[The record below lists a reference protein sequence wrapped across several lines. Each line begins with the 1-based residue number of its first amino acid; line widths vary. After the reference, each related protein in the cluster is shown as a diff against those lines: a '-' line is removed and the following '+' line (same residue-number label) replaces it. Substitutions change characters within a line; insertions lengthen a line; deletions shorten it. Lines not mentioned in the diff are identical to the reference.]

1 MTLAAGSRLGPYEIV
16 GPLGAGGMGEV
27 YRAKDTR
34 LGREVA
40 VKVLPQ
46 HLSESPEVR
55 ARFEREARTVS
66 SLNHPHICTLHDV
79 GQEGDTA
86 YLVMELVEGETLGAR
101 LERSALPMPEVLRIG
116 IQIADALDR
125 AHRAGVVHRDLKPA
139 NIMLT
144 RSGAK
149 LMDFG
154 LARATGLTGGA
165 GVSGA
170 GATMATMT
178 HSPTVAQ
185 PLTAQGSILGTFQY
199 MSPEQMEGGE
209 ADARSDLWA
218 LGCVLY
224 EMATGRKAFAGKG
237 QASLIGAIM
246 NSEPPP
252 MAEIVPLTP
261 PALERLVKAC
271 LAKDPEERIQT
282 AHDVRLQLE
291 WIRDAGSQAGVPAPV
306 AARRRGRELIA
317 WTAAAVG
324 LAAAA
329 VLLYLRLSAPSL
341 DEPFQLSIQPPAGS
355 RLVDYASVISLS
367 PDGRNLVFS
376 TDGKEGTRVWLR
388 PLGSDVARPLAG
400 SDSVG
405 LGRGAFLGGANFW
418 SPDGRYFGYATLSGK
433 LRKVAVQGGE
443 PITICNVKWARGA
456 DWGSQDRIVFSPAP
470 ESPLYA
476 VSAAG
481 GEPTQV
487 TTLDAARKQTSH
499 RFPSFLPDGEHFVF
513 VALPGGPDGFDIF
526 LGSLKSKEVK
536 KVMTASSAAVYAKPG
551 YLLFAR
557 EGKILAQPF
566 DPGRLELAGEA
577 VVIGDAPPPTDLD
590 AEPVVSAS
598 DNGRLVFLRRGPRT
612 TRLQWLDRKGIAQGT
627 VPMPPGAWNMF
638 ALSPD
643 RRMAAVMNGTELWLV
658 DLARSIP
665 TRFANTFSK
674 EANVVWLGDS
684 RRFLFSSNQSGRAEI
699 YIGSTA
705 GTGEPELIPTTDAQF
720 KNLWDVSP
728 DGKTLVFGVLGGDNN
743 SWDLWILPLE
753 KGGKPKPYVAGPG
766 PEIQAQIS
774 PDGKWLA
781 YSSPESGQPEVYV
794 QSFPVP
800 GRKVRISVD
809 GGDGPGWTR
818 GGKDLLY
825 AKGDTV
831 MSVPMTLGAELEPG
845 TPQPLL
851 TVPEGTTGGDCTD
864 DGERF
869 LVSAGPDTQRDIR
882 VILNWTAVLKH

>member
-1 MTLAAGSRLGPYEIV
+1 MSLSPGTRLGPYEIV

-34 LGREVA
+34 LGREIA

-79 GQEGDTA
+79 GQEGTTT
-86 YLVMELVEGETLGAR
+86 YLVMELVEGETLATR
-101 LERSALPMPEVLRIG
+101 LERGALAMPEVLRVG

-125 AHRAGVVHRDLKPA
+125 AHRAGVVHRDLKPG

-144 RSGAK
+144 RAGAK

-154 LARATGLTGGA
+154 LARATGVGGGPGTGGA
-165 GVSGA
+165 TA
-170 GATMATMT
+170 MT
-178 HSPTVAQ
+178 HSPTIAQ

-246 NSEPPP
+246 NSEPAP
-252 MAEIVPLTP
+252 MAELAPLTP

-317 WTAAAVG
+317 WMAAAVG
-324 LAAAA
+324 LAGAGALLFLQLKAPTPEGAFQA
-329 VLLYLRLSAPSL
+329 VIP
-341 DEPFQLSIQPPAGS
+341 PPAGNHLS
-355 RLVDYASVISLS
+355 PYASTISLS
-367 PDGRNLVFS
+367 PDGRSLVFVAGS
-376 TDGKEGTRVWLR
+376 KTRASLWWR
-388 PLGSDVARPLAG
+388 PLGSEVAKPLQEGDG
-400 SDSVG
+400 SLRSM
-405 LGRGAFLGGANFW
+405 FW
-418 SPDGRYFGYATLSGK
+418 SPDSHYFGYAVGGK
-433 LRKVAVQGGE
+433 LRKIAVGGGE
-443 PITICNVKWARGA
+443 PTTICNVKWARGA
-456 DWGSQDRIVFSPAP
+456 DWGSQDQIVFANAP
-470 ESPLYA
+470 EGPLNA

-487 TTLDAARKQTSH
+487 TTLDAARHETSH
-499 RFPSFLPDGEHFVF
+499 RFPSFLPDGEHFLF
-513 VALPGGPDGFDIF
+513 VALPGGQGGFDIF
-526 LGSLKSKEVK
+526 LGSLKSKEVRK
-536 KVMTASSAAVYAKPG
+536 ILTADSAAVYAEPG

-566 DPGRLELAGEA
+566 DHGRLELSGEA
-577 VVIGDAPPPTDLD
+577 AVLADAPPTSELD
-590 AEPVVSAS
+590 AEPVASAS
-598 DNGRLVFLRRGPRT
+598 DDRRIVFLRSGVAS

-627 VPMPPGAWNMF
+627 VPLPPGPWEMSK
-638 ALSPD
+638 LSPD
-643 RRMAAVMNGTELWLV
+643 RRTAAVLNGSELWLV
-658 DLARSIP
+658 DLVRFIP

-674 EANVVWLGDS
+674 EAGLAWFGDS
-684 RRFLFSSNQSGRAEI
+684 RRIAFSSNQSGRAEI
-699 YIGSTA
+699 YIGSTSGA
-705 GTGEPELIPTTDAQF
+705 GEPQIVPTTDAQF
-720 KNLWDVSP
+720 KTVWDIST
-728 DGKTLVFGVLGGDNN
+728 DGKTMVFGQLGDTN
-743 SWDLWILPLE
+743 SWDLWILPLQE
-753 KGGKPKPYVAGPG
+753 GAKPKPYLAGRG
-766 PEIQAQIS
+766 QEQNARLS
-774 PDGKWLA
+774 PDGKWLV
-781 YSSPESGQPEVYV
+781 YDSDESGQLEVYAD
-794 QSFPVP
+794 SFPVP
-800 GRKVRISVD
+800 GHKVRISVD
-809 GGDGPGWTR
+809 GGARPGWS
-818 GGKDLLY
+818 GKELLY
-825 AKGDTV
+825 GKGDIL
-831 MSVPMTLGAELEPG
+831 MSVPITFGTELEPG
-845 TPQPLL
+845 TPHPLL
-851 TVPEGTTGGDCTD
+851 TVPEGTNGGDGTA

-869 LVSAGPDTQRDIR
+869 LISTGPEVQRDIR
-882 VILNWTAVLKH
+882 VILNWPALLKH